1 MKKFFLDA
9 VKLLAQ
15 ESKCVSRKVGAIIV
29 KEGRIISMGYNG
41 TPVGYDNCC
50 DIFDENGFDAEEH
63 HAWSNVNE
71 IHAEMNAILFAA
83 KSGISID
90 CAEMYCTLHP
100 CNHCLKN
107 LVQSGIKTIYYLEEY
122 PRTVKDVKLLSH
134 VKNLGIT
141 IEKI

>member
-1 MKKFFLDA
+1 MKTFFLEA

-29 KEGRIISMGYNG
+29 KDGRIISMGYNG
-41 TPVGYDNCC
+41 TPVGFDNCC
-50 DIFDENGFDAEEH
+50 EVFNENNFDPEEH
-63 HAWSNVNE
+63 HQWSNVNE

-83 KSGISID
+83 KNGISING
-90 CAEMYCTLHP
+90 AEMYCTLHP

-107 LVQSGIKTIYYLEEY
+107 LIQSGIKKIYYLEEY
-122 PRTVKDVKLLSH
+122 PRTVKDDKLLSY
-134 VKNLGIT
+134 VKQMGIT